1 VDGQEEVR
9 QALARM
15 GVELPT
21 RGSLPVSPYVEV
33 LPRAVEVL
41 FSQRLAERPPAPVFA
56 APRPQ
61 A

>member
-1 VDGQEEVR
+1 MDGQEEVR

-33 LPRAVEVL
+33 L